1 MNKTKKELAFIE
13 YVKGE
18 CKKYGVK
25 CKLKSVK
32 YVKMDGNV
40 KCSGW
45 FDEEVPELVVAMNRP
60 DWIEILAHEY
70 GHLTQWRENAPIWK
84 EAVKSLPKVWG
95 WLDGTN
101 VRNIE
106 KHIGI
111 SRDLELD
118 NEKRAVKIIKKFE
131 LKVDLEHYVK
141 KANAYVQFYNWMLIT
156 RKWSKPTN
164 SPYKNKNLVEAMSS
178 KFNMKYDKLTPK
190 LENIFRTENI

>member
-1 MNKTKKELAFIE
+1 MNKTKKELAFIQF
-13 YVKGE
+13 VKDE
-18 CKKYGVK
+18 CKTYGVK
-25 CKLKSVK
+25 CSLRPSK